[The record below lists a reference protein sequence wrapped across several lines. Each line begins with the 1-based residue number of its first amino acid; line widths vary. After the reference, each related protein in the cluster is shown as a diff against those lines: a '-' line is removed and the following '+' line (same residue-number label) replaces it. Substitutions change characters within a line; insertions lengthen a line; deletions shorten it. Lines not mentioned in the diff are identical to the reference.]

1 MSVCGGKRHPRTSI
15 FDWRAAILILRGH
28 TVPHRVK
35 RYPLAHIMRAT
46 SRIWSVKAKQGVG
59 ASARVRHVFFFFA
72 GHEFDV
78 PTLTLDPVNAK
89 GRADLL
95 TLVNSASADICA

>member
-1 MSVCGGKRHPRTSI
+1 MERKGQAGRGGE
-15 FDWRAAILILRGH
+15 RAR
-28 TVPHRVK
+28 P
-35 RYPLAHIMRAT
+35 
-46 SRIWSVKAKQGVG
+46 SR
-59 ASARVRHVFFFFA
+59 FFFFA

-95 TLVNSASADICA
+95 TLVNSASADICARVEERKKEKKNKTKNK